1 MLRVLTSSFGY
12 VCLLIALMLL
22 AYWKTALGCEGGWLN
37 PPLMGDLLVVMIF
50 FVQGARLNLQNL
62 VITSLQPLGG
72 FTLQAGIIFLPI
84 LWVKIFWSF
93 TLIPE
98 VLYGPLFFAAILP
111 TTITSCVVYTRIA
124 KGNADYSL
132 GHATLSNLL
141 AIVVVPLLW
150 AGSYENGGILENLLP
165 KIFLL
170 VFVPCLIG
178 CFLSKWFVVFAKVM
192 KMQWSLQVPMLCIA
206 WLVFLTI
213 CDGID
218 RIGKDSFLPELLT
231 VLPYAMGFVTLI
243 HLSGWFFSKRWA
255 KKKDIQVAQFFCLS
269 QKSLATGLP
278 IATILFSEN
287 AELVMRMILPLF
299 CIHFLQLL
307 VGSVLMQAF
316 KSRDELGDIT

>member
-1 MLRVLTSSFGY
+1 
-12 VCLLIALMLL
+12 
-22 AYWKTALGCEGGWLN
+22 
-37 PPLMGDLLVVMIF
+37 
-50 FVQGARLNLQNL
+50 
-62 VITSLQPLGG
+62 
-72 FTLQAGIIFLPI
+72 
-84 LWVKIFWSF
+84 
-93 TLIPE
+93 
-98 VLYGPLFFAAILP
+98 
-111 TTITSCVVYTRIA
+111 
-124 KGNADYSL
+124 
-132 GHATLSNLL
+132 
-141 AIVVVPLLW
+141 
-150 AGSYENGGILENLLP
+150 
-165 KIFLL
+165 
-170 VFVPCLIG
+170 
-178 CFLSKWFVVFAKVM
+178 
-192 KMQWSLQVPMLCIA
+192 VPMLCIA

-213 CDGID
+213 CDGIY

>member
-1 MLRVLTSSFGY
+1 MAD
-12 VCLLIALMLL
+12 LLI
-22 AYWKTALGCEGGWLN
+22 
-37 PPLMGDLLVVMIF
+37 VMIF

-62 VITSLQPLGG
+62 VTIFRQPFGT
-72 FTLQAGIIFLPI
+72 FTLQAGIILLPI

-93 TLIPE
+93 SAIPE

-111 TTITSCVVYTRIA
+111 TTISSCVVYTSIA

-141 AIVVVPLLW
+141 ALFVVPLLW
-150 AGSYENGGILENLLP
+150 AGSYENGGAFDILLP

-170 VFVPCLIG
+170 VFIPCLIG
-178 CFLSKWFVVFAKVM
+178 WLLSKWFVVFVQIM
-192 KMQWSLQVPMLCIA
+192 KMQWSRQVPMLCVA

-218 RIGKDSFLPELLT
+218 MIGKDSFMPELLT
-231 VLPYAMGFVTLI
+231 VLPYALVFVILI

-287 AELVMRMILPLF
+287 AEMVMRMILPLF

-307 VGSVLMQAF
+307 FGSVLMPKL
-316 KSRDELGDIT
+316 KSPDKLGDNT

>member
-12 VCLLIALMLL
+12 VCLLILLVLL
-22 AYWKTALGCEGGWLN
+22 AYWKPAVGCKEGWLN
-37 PPLMGDLLVVMIF
+37 PPLMADLLIVMIF

-62 VITSLQPLGG
+62 VTIFRQPFGT
-72 FTLQAGIIFLPI
+72 FTLQAGIILLPI

-93 TLIPE
+93 SAIPE

-111 TTITSCVVYTRIA
+111 TTISSCVVYTRIA

-206 WLVFLTI
+206 WLVFLTM

-218 RIGKDSFLPELLT
+218 MIGKDLFLPKIIT
-231 VLPYAMGFVTLI
+231 VLPYALGFVILV

-255 KKKDIQVAQFFCLS
+255 RKKDIQVAQFFCLS

-278 IATILFSEN
+278 IATILFSDN
-287 AELVMRMILPLF
+287 AEWVMQMILPLF

-307 VGSVLMQAF
+307 VGSLLMSVF
-316 KSRDELGDIT
+316 KIANELDDSS